1 MRPHLRRLDLGTWPW
16 ELVRRLVPELTGL
29 RVLRMRIA
37 SLTNHSVDALI
48 RKLPQEMQGNH
59 VSI

>member
-16 ELVRRLVPELTGL
+16 ELVRGLVPELTAL

-48 RKLPQEMQGNH
+48 RRLPQEMQGNH